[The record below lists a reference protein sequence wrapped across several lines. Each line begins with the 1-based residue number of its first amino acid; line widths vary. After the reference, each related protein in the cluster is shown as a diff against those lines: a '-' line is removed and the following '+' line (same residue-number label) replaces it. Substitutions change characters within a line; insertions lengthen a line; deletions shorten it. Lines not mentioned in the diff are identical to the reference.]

1 MTSQSASLVSSIRAA
16 RGPLTRAVSLLSV
29 TCALTAVSLL
39 AQDDPNAPAAGNG
52 RQRGQRGQNGA
63 NAGDPNAVGGRGGRG
78 NFDPAQMQ
86 EQMMTRLREQF
97 GVTDDAEW
105 KLISDRIAA
114 VNALRQAGGGAGGGF
129 GGLGG
134 GGRGGAGGFGGGA
147 GGGGGRGGRG
157 GASSPELDALRQAIT
172 DKLPD
177 AEIKSRLARLR
188 EVRKETEEK
197 LTKAQEDLR
206 AVLDVRQEAVAV
218 MSGLLP

>member
-1 MTSQSASLVSSIRAA
+1 MRAMPSRRFRGLALFAVICALASASF
-16 RGPLTRAVSLLSV
+16 
-29 TCALTAVSLL
+29 
-39 AQDDPNAPAAGNG
+39 AQTNPTPPADTTPAAGDTTNANG
-52 RQRGQRGQNGA
+52 RQRRGQNGGQ
-63 NAGDPNAVGGRGGRG
+63 NGGARG

-97 GVTDDAEW
+97 VVTDDAEW
-105 KLISDRIAA
+105 KLISDRITA
-114 VNALRQAGGGAGGGF
+114 VTELRRATGGGF
-129 GGLGG
+129 AGL
-134 GGRGGAGGFGGGA
+134 AGGFGGGRGGQGGAA
-147 GGGGGRGGRG
+147 GGQGGGRAGRA
-157 GASSPELDALRQAIT
+157 GATASPEQDALRQAVT

-188 EVRKETEEK
+188 EVRKANEEK